1 MRSPGFRRTCRQPL
15 AGRDAGTPTSARQW
29 RSTSIAALASALALT
44 AVSACG
50 SGDDAAQ
57 DGKTHITVNC
67 EPPKSAKVDR
77 SFFEQ
82 DLASF
87 ARQHPDIGVDA
98 HDAFPCQDP
107 KTFDAKLAGGQ
118 MEDVFY
124 TYFTDVKHV
133 VDINQ
138 AADLTPYVQDLKSYP
153 TLQKQLRDIY
163 TVDGKVY
170 GIPRTGYSMGLIYNR
185 KLFSKA
191 GLDPD
196 RPPTTWGEVR
206 ADAKKIAA
214 LGGGTVGYADY
225 SAQNQGGWHFTA
237 EVYSRGGAVVSPD
250 GSKATVNT
258 PEGRAVLQTLKDMR
272 WKDDS
277 MGSKQLLVIN
287 DVQLMM
293 GSGKLGMY
301 LAAPDNIPILV
312 KEKGGNYKDLSLAPM
327 PGGKGT
333 LLGGDGYMFNKHDT
347 PAQIRAGLKW
357 LDHMFLTPGKGFLG
371 DYARAKQHD
380 APVGLPEPR
389 LFTGAA
395 DARDQQVKKANANVP
410 VDNYQ
415 GFLTG
420 TQKLELK
427 IEPPQAQQ
435 IYSVLDGAVS
445 AVLTKKDADIDQLLK
460 DASGKIDG
468 ILARG

>member
-1 MRSPGFRRTCRQPL
+1 MRSTGFRRTVVAIGVCSSL
-15 AGRDAGTPTSARQW
+15 
-29 RSTSIAALASALALT
+29 ALAAT
-44 AVSACG
+44 ACG
-50 SGDDAAQ
+50 SGDGDSAS
-57 DGKTHITVNC
+57 GRTRITVNC
-67 EPPKSAKVDR
+67 EPPRSAKVDR
-77 SFFEQ
+77 TFFEE
-82 DLASF
+82 DIASF
-87 ARQHPDIGVDA
+87 VRQHPDIDVVA

-124 TYFTDVKHV
+124 TYFTDAKHV
-133 VDINQ
+133 VDIHQ
-138 AADLTPYVQDLKSYP
+138 AADLTPYLKELKSYG

-185 KLFSKA
+185 KLFRKA

-196 RPPTTWGEVR
+196 KPPTTWDEVR

-214 LGGGTVGYADY
+214 LGDGTVGYADY

-237 EVYSRGGAVVSPD
+237 ELYSQGGDVVGAD
-250 GSKATVNT
+250 GKKATVDT
-258 PEGRAVLQTLKDMR
+258 PEGDAVLRNLHDMR
-272 WKDDS
+272 WTDDS

-287 DVQLMM
+287 DAQQMM
-293 GSGKLGMY
+293 GSGRLGMY

-312 KEKGGNYKDLSLAPM
+312 KEKGAHYDDIAIGPM
-327 PGGKGT
+327 PGGRAT
-333 LLGGDGYMFNKHDT
+333 LIGGDGYMFNKHDT

-357 LDHMFLTPGKGFLG
+357 LDHMFLTPGSGFLG
-371 DYARAKQHD
+371 DYARAKKHD

-410 VDNYQ
+410 VENYQ
-415 GFLTG
+415 AFLDGNQQLTM
-420 TQKLELK
+420 K
-427 IEPPQAQQ
+427 IEPLDAQQ
-435 IYSVLDGAVS
+435 IYSVLDGVVS
-445 AVLTKKDADIDQLLK
+445 AVLTKKDADPDQLLK
-460 DASGKIDG
+460 DASGKIDS
-468 ILARG
+468 ILARS

>member
-1 MRSPGFRRTCRQPL
+1 MRSTGFRRTF
-15 AGRDAGTPTSARQW
+15 
-29 RSTSIAALASALALT
+29 AAIGVCSLALALT
-44 AVSACG
+44 SCG
-50 SGDDAAQ
+50 SGDDSAN
-57 DGKTHITVNC
+57 GRTRITVNC
-67 EPPKSAKVDR
+67 EPPRSARTDR
-77 SFFEQ
+77 RFFEE
-82 DLASF
+82 DVASF
-87 ARQHPDIGVDA
+87 EKQHPDVDVVA

-124 TYFTDVKHV
+124 TYFTDVRHV
-133 VDINQ
+133 VDTGQ
-138 AADLTPYVQDLKSYP
+138 AADLTPYVKELRSYG

-185 KLFSKA
+185 ELFERA

-196 RPPTTWGEVR
+196 RPPATWAEVR
-206 ADAKKIAA
+206 AAARRIAA
-214 LGGGTVGYADY
+214 LGDGTVGYADY

-237 EVYSRGGAVVSPD
+237 ELYAHGGDVVGPD
-250 GSKATVNT
+250 GKKATVDT
-258 PEGRAVLQTLKDMR
+258 PEGRAVLRTLHDMR
-272 WKDDS
+272 WTDRS

-287 DVQLMM
+287 DVQQMM
-293 GSGKLGMY
+293 GAGKLGMY

-312 KEKGGNYKDLSLAPM
+312 KEKGGNYKDLALAPM
-327 PGGKGT
+327 PGGRAT
-333 LLGGDGYMFNKHDT
+333 LVGGDGYMFHKSAT
-347 PAQIRAGLKW
+347 PAQIRAGLQW

-371 DYARAKQHD
+371 DYARAKKHD

-410 VDNYQ
+410 IGNYRA
-415 GFLTG
+415 FLDG
-420 TQKLELK
+420 SRNLEMK
-427 IEPPQAQQ
+427 IEPPDAQQ
-435 IYSVLDGAVS
+435 IYSVLDGVVS
-445 AVLTKKDADIDQLLK
+445 AVLTRRDADIDRLLQ

-468 ILARG
+468 ILARS

>member
-1 MRSPGFRRTCRQPL
+1 MRHTGFRRTFVAIGVCSSL
-15 AGRDAGTPTSARQW
+15 
-29 RSTSIAALASALALT
+29 ALAA
-44 AVSACG
+44 SACG
-50 SGDDAAQ
+50 SGDGDTAS
-57 DGKTHITVNC
+57 GKTRITVNC

-77 SFFEQ
+77 RFFDDDTAAFEKQ
-82 DLASF
+82 N
-87 ARQHPDIGVDA
+87 PDIDVVA

-107 KTFDAKLAGGQ
+107 KTFGAKLAGGQ

-124 TYFTDVKHV
+124 TYFTDARHV

-138 AADLTPYVQDLKSYP
+138 AADLTPYLKELKSYD
-153 TLQKQLRDIY
+153 TIQKQLRDIY

-185 KLFSKA
+185 KLFQKA

-196 RPPTTWGEVR
+196 KPPATWEEVR

-214 LGGGTVGYADY
+214 LGDGTVGYADY

-237 EVYSRGGAVVSPD
+237 ELYSQGGDVVGAD
-250 GSKATVNT
+250 GKAGVDT
-258 PEGRAVLQTLKDMR
+258 PEGHAVLQNLHDMR
-272 WKDDS
+272 WTDDS
-277 MGSKQLLVIN
+277 MGSKQLLIIN
-287 DVQLMM
+287 DVQQMM

-301 LAAPDNIPILV
+301 LSAPDNIPILV
-312 KEKGGNYKDLSLAPM
+312 KEKGGDYKDLALAPM

-333 LLGGDGYMFNKHDT
+333 LIGGDGYMFNKRDT

-371 DYARAKQHD
+371 DYARAKKND

-395 DARDQQVKKANANVP
+395 DAKDQQVKKANANVP
-410 VDNYQ
+410 VKNYQ
-415 GFLTG
+415 AFLDG
-420 TQKLELK
+420 NQQLQMK
-427 IEPPQAQQ
+427 IEPPDAQQ
-435 IYSVLDGAVS
+435 IYSVLDSVVS

-460 DASGKIDG
+460 EASAKIDS
-468 ILARG
+468 IPRS

>member
-1 MRSPGFRRTCRQPL
+1 MRSTGFRRTFVAIGVCSSL
-15 AGRDAGTPTSARQW
+15 
-29 RSTSIAALASALALT
+29 ALAVT
-44 AVSACG
+44 ACG
-50 SGDDAAQ
+50 SGDGDSAS
-57 DGKTHITVNC
+57 GKTRITVNC
-67 EPPKSAKVDR
+67 EPPKSAKADR
-77 SFFEQ
+77 KFFEE

-87 ARQHPDIGVDA
+87 TKQNPDIDVAA

-124 TYFTDVKHV
+124 TYFTDARHV

-138 AADLTPYVQDLKSYP
+138 AADLTPYLKDLKSYD
-153 TLQKQLRDIY
+153 TIQKQLRDIY
-163 TVDGKVY
+163 TVNGKVY

-185 KLFSKA
+185 KLFQKA

-196 RPPTTWGEVR
+196 KPPTTWDEVR

-214 LGGGTVGYADY
+214 LGNGTVGYADY

-237 EVYSRGGAVVSPD
+237 ELYAQGGDVVGAD
-250 GSKATVNT
+250 GKKATIDT
-258 PEGRAVLQTLKDMR
+258 PEGHAVLQALHDMR
-272 WKDDS
+272 WTDNS

-287 DVQLMM
+287 DVQQMM

-312 KEKGGNYKDLSLAPM
+312 KEKGADYDDIAIGPM
-327 PGGKGT
+327 PGGRAT
-333 LLGGDGYMFNKHDT
+333 LIGGDGYMFNKHDT

-357 LDHMFLTPGKGFLG
+357 LDHMFLTPATGFLG
-371 DYARAKQHD
+371 DYARAKKSN

-395 DARDQQVKKANANVP
+395 DAKDQQVKKANANVP
-410 VDNYQ
+410 VGNYQ
-415 GFLTG
+415 AFLDG
-420 TQKLELK
+420 NQKLRMK
-427 IEPPQAQQ
+427 IEPPDAQQ
-435 IYSVLDGAVS
+435 IYSVLDSAVS
-445 AVLTKKDADIDQLLK
+445 AVLTNKDADIDQLLK
-460 DASGKIDG
+460 GASGKIDG
-468 ILARG
+468 ILARS

>member
-1 MRSPGFRRTCRQPL
+1 MRSTGFRRTFVAIGVCSL
-15 AGRDAGTPTSARQW
+15 AF
-29 RSTSIAALASALALT
+29 T
-44 AVSACG
+44 ASACG
-50 SGDDAAQ
+50 SGDDSSAG
-57 DGKTHITVNC
+57 GKTRITVNC
-67 EPPKSAKVDR
+67 MPPKSAKTDR
-77 SFFEQ
+77 KFFEQ
-82 DLASF
+82 DIASF
-87 ARQHPDIGVDA
+87 EKQNPDIDVVA

-124 TYFTDVKHV
+124 TYFTDARHV

-138 AADLTPYVQDLKSYP
+138 AADLTPYVKELKSYG
-153 TLQKQLRDIY
+153 TLQQQLRDIY
-163 TVDGKVY
+163 TVDGRIY
-170 GIPRTGYSMGLIYNR
+170 GIPRTGYSMGLIYNKR
-185 KLFSKA
+185 LFEKA
-191 GLDPD
+191 GLDPNQ
-196 RPPTTWGEVR
+196 PPATWDELR

-214 LGGGTVGYADY
+214 LGDGTVGYADY

-237 EVYSRGGAVVSPD
+237 ELYSQGGDLVSAD
-250 GSKATVNT
+250 GKKVTVDT
-258 PEGRAVLQTLKDMR
+258 PAGHAVLQNLHDMR
-272 WKDDS
+272 WSDDS

-287 DVQLMM
+287 DVQQLM

-301 LAAPDNIPILV
+301 LSAPDNIPILV
-312 KEKGGNYKDLSLAPM
+312 KEKGGNYNDLALAPM
-327 PGGKGT
+327 PGGQGT
-333 LLGGDGYMFNKHDT
+333 LIGGDGYMVSKKAS

-371 DYARAKQHD
+371 DYARAKKAD

-395 DARDQQVKKANANVP
+395 DTEDQRVKKANANVP
-410 VDNYQ
+410 VANYQ
-415 GFLTG
+415 AFLNG
-420 TQKLELK
+420 NQSLAMK
-427 IEPPQAQQ
+427 IEPPHAQQ

>member
-1 MRSPGFRRTCRQPL
+1 MTSTGFRRTL
-15 AGRDAGTPTSARQW
+15 AAIGVCS
-29 RSTSIAALASALALT
+29 SLALT
-44 AVSACG
+44 AAACG
-50 SGDDAAQ
+50 SGDDDSSAG
-57 DGKTHITVNC
+57 GKTRITVNC

-82 DLASF
+82 DIAAF
-87 ARQHPDIGVDA
+87 EKQNPDIDVVA

-124 TYFTDVKHV
+124 TYFTDARHV
-133 VDINQ
+133 VDIHQ
-138 AADLTPYVQDLKSYP
+138 AADLTPYLKELKNYDSI
-153 TLQKQLRDIY
+153 QKQLRDIY

-170 GIPRTGYSMGLIYNR
+170 GIPRTGYSMGLLYNR
-185 KLFSKA
+185 ALFKKA

-196 RPPTTWGEVR
+196 KPPATWEEVR
-206 ADAKKIAA
+206 AAAKRIAA
-214 LGGGTVGYADY
+214 LGNGTVGYADY

-237 EVYSRGGAVVSPD
+237 ELYSQGGDVVSAD
-250 GSKATVNT
+250 GKKATVDT
-258 PEGRAVLQTLKDMR
+258 PEGHAVLQNLHDMR
-272 WKDDS
+272 WGDDS
-277 MGSKQLLVIN
+277 MGSKQLLIIN
-287 DVQLMM
+287 DAQQLM

-301 LAAPDNIPILV
+301 LSAPDNIPILV
-312 KEKGGNYKDLSLAPM
+312 KEKGGSYKDLALAPM

-333 LLGGDGYMFNKHDT
+333 LIGGDGYMFNKKDT
-347 PAQIRAGLKW
+347 PAQIRAGLQW

-395 DARDQQVKKANANVP
+395 DAKDQEVKKANANVP
-410 VDNYQ
+410 VENYQ
-415 GFLTG
+415 AFLDG
-420 TQKLELK
+420 NHSLELK
-427 IEPPQAQQ
+427 IEPPHAQQ
-435 IYSVLDGAVS
+435 IYSVLDGVVS
-445 AVLTKKDADIDQLLK
+445 AVLTKKDANIDQLLK

-468 ILARG
+468 ILARS

>member
-1 MRSPGFRRTCRQPL
+1 MSSTGFRR
-15 AGRDAGTPTSARQW
+15 
-29 RSTSIAALASALALT
+29 ALVAFGVCSSLALSAT
-44 AVSACG
+44 ACG
-50 SGDDAAQ
+50 SGDSDAGS
-57 DGKTHITVNC
+57 GKTRITVNC

-77 SFFEQ
+77 SFFDQ
-82 DLASF
+82 DIADF
-87 ARQHPDIGVDA
+87 EKKNPDIDVVA

-124 TYFTDVKHV
+124 TYFTDARHV

-138 AADLTPYVQDLKSYP
+138 AADLTPYLKELKSYD
-153 TLQKQLRDIY
+153 TIQQQLRDIY

-185 KLFSKA
+185 KLFQQA

-196 RPPTTWGEVR
+196 QPPTTWDEVR

-214 LGGGTVGYADY
+214 LGNGTVGYADY

-237 EVYSRGGAVVSPD
+237 ELYAQGGDVVSAD
-250 GSKATVNT
+250 GKSATVDT
-258 PEGRAVLQTLKDMR
+258 PEGHAVLQNLHDMR
-272 WKDDS
+272 WTDDS
-277 MGSKQLLVIN
+277 MGSKQLLIIN
-287 DVQLMM
+287 DVQQMM

-301 LAAPDNIPILV
+301 LSAPDNIPILV
-312 KEKGGNYKDLSLAPM
+312 KEKGGNYKDLALGPM

-333 LLGGDGYMFNKHDT
+333 LIGGDGYMFNKKDT

-357 LDHMFLTPGKGFLG
+357 LDSMFLTPGDGFLG
-371 DYARAKQHD
+371 DYARAKKNN
-380 APVGLPEPR
+380 APAGLPEPR

-395 DARDQQVKKANANVP
+395 DAKDQAVKKANANVP
-410 VDNYQ
+410 VENYQ
-415 GFLTG
+415 AFLDG
-420 TQKLELK
+420 NQSLQMK
-427 IEPPQAQQ
+427 IEPPDAQQ
-435 IYSVLDGAVS
+435 IYSVLDGTVS

-460 DASGKIDG
+460 DANDKIDG

>member
-1 MRSPGFRRTCRQPL
+1 MSSTGFRR
-15 AGRDAGTPTSARQW
+15 
-29 RSTSIAALASALALT
+29 ALVAIGVCSSLALS
-44 AVSACG
+44 ASACG
-50 SGDDAAQ
+50 SGDDGAGS
-57 DGKTHITVNC
+57 GKTKITVNC

-82 DLASF
+82 DIAAF
-87 ARQHPDIGVDA
+87 EKKNPDIDVVA

-124 TYFTDVKHV
+124 TYFTDAKHV
-133 VDINQ
+133 VNINQ
-138 AADLTPYVQDLKSYP
+138 AADLTPYLKDLKSYD
-153 TLQKQLRDIY
+153 TIQQQLRDIY

-185 KLFSKA
+185 KLFQQA

-196 RPPTTWGEVR
+196 QPPTTWDEVR

-214 LGGGTVGYADY
+214 LGNGTVGYADY

-237 EVYSRGGAVVSPD
+237 ELYSQGGDVVSAD
-250 GSKATVNT
+250 GRTATVDT
-258 PEGRAVLQTLKDMR
+258 PEGHAVLQNLHDMR
-272 WKDDS
+272 WTDNS
-277 MGSKQLLVIN
+277 MGSKQLLIIN
-287 DVQLMM
+287 DVQQMM

-301 LAAPDNIPILV
+301 LSAPDNIPILV
-312 KEKGGNYKDLSLAPM
+312 KEKGGNYDDLALGPM
-327 PGGKGT
+327 PGGKAT
-333 LLGGDGYMFNKHDT
+333 LIGGDGYMFNKKDT

-357 LDHMFLTPGKGFLG
+357 LDSMFLTPGDGFLG
-371 DYARAKQHD
+371 DYARAKKNN

-395 DARDQQVKKANANVP
+395 DAKDQQVKKANANVP
-410 VDNYQ
+410 VKNYQ
-415 GFLTG
+415 AFLDG
-420 TQKLELK
+420 NQSLQMK
-427 IEPPQAQQ
+427 IEPPDAQQ
-435 IYSVLDGAVS
+435 IYSVLDGTVS

-460 DASGKIDG
+460 DANEKIDG